1 MDLSSHWCLTRP
13 YSATYA
19 VGAMGSS
26 MYSWVGGLVPGS
38 SRGTGWFIWG
48 PGDLEAHFSH
58 WSSTGTKWPG
68 LHFLHH
74 LLAKECWVVGSN
86 PPALVGRS
94 KLVYLYSDKAKR
106 VDRPLWVQNST
117 SATQWHPKDFGPG
130 LRCLFCGSWLS
141 HYSVERSVSKQL
153 RISPNN
159 DHRDGLSRLI

>member
-1 MDLSSHWCLTRP
+1 MHQTQAWYTQIYADKTFMGINLRNRP
-13 YSATYA
+13 SVDWDRVWTPDPPASQLQVLRLHSYTSISYCCFWNR
-19 VGAMGSS
+19 VLLCRP
-26 MYSWVGGLVPGS
+26 SWSGIF
-38 SRGTGWFIWG
+38 WFWI
-48 PGDLEAHFSH
+48 H
-58 WSSTGTKWPG
+58 
-68 LHFLHH
+68 
-74 LLAKECWVVGSN
+74 SN